1 MREIASSGGRGAV
14 PMGGGSSSGTPL
26 SRHWDAAYEGHGVA
40 GVSWFQVAPT
50 QSLAYV
56 DRLQV
61 PTDGPVVDIGGGA
74 ASLVDHLLERGFVDV
89 SVLDVS
95 RAALDAA
102 RQRVGAGAPV
112 SWLHEDLLI
121 WRPERRYVLW
131 HDRAVLHFLV
141 KPEDRDRY
149 LAALRSALVPG
160 GAVIIA
166 TFAPTVPITAL
177 AFLSLAIPSTT
188 SRLCW
193 AMVSALLMPAATST
207 PRLPA
212 CTSPSRGSRHE
223 RWTDRF
229 SRA

>member
-166 TFAPTVPITAL
+166 TFAPDGPDHCSGLPVARYSEHDL
-177 AFLSLAIPSTT
+177 A
-188 SRLCW
+188 
-193 AMVSALLMPAATST
+193 ALLGNGFRIVDACCDEHTTPAGVHQPFTWIA
-207 PRLPA
+207 A
-212 CTSPSRGSRHE
+212 
-223 RWTDRF
+223 
-229 SRA
+229 RAVD